1 MIIYPRNLS
10 HTYQRVTPTR
20 GRAEVKQKLKVAFI
34 NAVITVAFF
43 WKVKVQKIPASVV
56 EARWEAN
63 VKKLL
68 DEHKGEQK

>member
-1 MIIYPRNLS
+1 MK
-10 HTYQRVTPTR
+10 QR
-20 GRAEVKQKLKVAFI
+20 LKVALI
-34 NAVITVAFF
+34 NAAITIAFF

-56 EARWEAN
+56 VARWEAH